1 MEIFGYKVDLHIN
14 IWQRVDMLV
23 HAGTK
28 EEADARIIKLV
39 KEAPLSLDNG
49 DENIERSVDEYL
61 CDTESLLE
69 STATTPTVEVYDA
82 NCGIFETKNALY
94 TNLKEENASSIKM
107 DSECMVTAINEISE
121 WANASHAYLC
131 NHEGYPRGYRDG
143 ISQAKTIILE
153 ILSKIDAKQ
162 DKSKQTSDKLT
173 LEEIQAEY
181 HENDVCMG
189 ELLAHIQARR
199 LNMEEAFQLNIAARK
214 WADGDEFYRVINGE
228 KPEKL

>member
-1 MEIFGYKVDLHIN
+1 MKTANKKQTGGK
-14 IWQRVDMLV
+14 
-23 HAGTK
+23 
-28 EEADARIIKLV
+28 
-39 KEAPLSLDNG
+39 LDNG

-82 NCGIFETKNALY
+82 DCGIFETENALY
-94 TNLKEENASSIKM
+94 TNLKEENASSIKI
-107 DSECMVTAINEISE
+107 DSELMVTVINEISE

-131 NHEGYPRGYRDG
+131 NREGYPRGYRDG

-153 ILSKIDAKQ
+153 ILSKIDTKQ
-162 DKSKQTSDKLT
+162 GKSKQTSDKLT

-189 ELLAHIQARR
+189 ELLAILPARG
-199 LNMEEAFQLNIAARK
+199 LNMEEAFELNVAARK
-214 WADGDEFYRVINGE
+214 WADGDDFFRVIGNGE
-228 KPEKL
+228 PEKL